1 MRTIV
6 FSYLITNI
14 ICVWFVVQ
22 LWRQNR
28 NRFAGTVFWVIDFL
42 FQAVALFL
50 IVMRGAIPDWIS
62 MLLSNTLVISGA
74 ILGFVGQERFLG
86 KIGPQIQN
94 YLLVIL
100 FISVHSYFALIQP
113 NLAVRNLN
121 IAVALLLVCFQS
133 VWLMWRRVEPGRR
146 SLTFGVGMVNLLY
159 CLVSSV
165 RIVDYF
171 AASHVDNNYFHPALF
186 QALVILSY
194 QVLFI
199 LLTYSFVLMVNKRL
213 IMDVGTQEEKFSKA
227 FNSAPYAIM
236 ITRPSD
242 GKIIEVNEKVSAISG
257 YGRNEILENSAIALH
272 LWERDEDRA
281 AVVDELSKTGKV
293 DGKEARF
300 RGKNGEAIVGLFS
313 AEILPIDGENFILSS
328 IADITERKHTE
339 DALRQSEAS
348 LSRAQMIA
356 HLGNWEYDIETG
368 KTTWSDEAY
377 RIFGF
382 SPHEVE
388 VTSDLLL
395 NMTHP
400 EDRDRVL
407 KGMNGLRD
415 GSVQYDVE
423 YRIIRRDG
431 TERYVHSRRYVSA
444 EGEDPGKIFGMV
456 QDITDRRLAEEES
469 RFQSEIMTNMAEAVY
484 LVRVNDG
491 VIVYTNSIF
500 ENMFG
505 YGQGEMLGKHVSIVN
520 APSERNPEET
530 SKEIMAEIDG
540 KGSWQGEVNNIRKD
554 GTTFWC
560 YASVSVFD
568 HSKYG
573 RVFITLHTDITE
585 RKRVEEALKES
596 ERFKS
601 ELLDIMNDTQHIAM
615 IGSWEW
621 NVRNNHVWWS
631 DETYQ
636 IFGVSEQNFV
646 PSFEENGKFIHPDDF
661 ENYGKLFQR
670 AMLTGEPLDYDF
682 RMIAKSG
689 QLKYCHAGGK
699 CFYDDSGQPLRFIGT
714 IEDITERK
722 LAEAEK
728 AKLEAQN
735 RQLMKSESLG
745 RMAGAIAHTFNN
757 QLAVVIGSLEMAIDD
772 LPKDEG
778 PVNRLSIAMQ
788 AAGKAANMSGMMLTY
803 LGQISGKRDA
813 LDLSE
818 CCLRDLPKLRAAIPE
833 NIILETDF
841 LSPGPIVSAD
851 VDQIQKV
858 LSNLVTNAWEAIGND
873 GGSIHLGVKT
883 VSQTEIS
890 TAHRHPIEW
899 QPQNTA
905 YACLEVTDTGVGIAH
920 KDIESL
926 FDPFFSSKFTG
937 RGLGLAVALGIVRS
951 YSGVITVESK
961 PGRGSKFQV
970 FLPVATNAVIR
981 QPNQMGAPPT
991 TAASG
996 TILLVEDEE
1005 MLRDMAASMVT
1016 RLGYSVIKAKDGVE
1030 AMEIF
1035 RQHKDE
1041 IRLVISDLTMPR
1053 MNGWETLT
1061 VLRKLVPGIPVILA
1075 SGYDKAHVMA
1085 GDHPELPQVF
1095 LGKPYKLKELGDAI
1109 RQALVS
1115 KK

>member
-1 MRTIV
+1 MYLLDMRTIV

-62 MLLSNTLVISGA
+62 MILSNTLVISGA

-86 KIGPQIQN
+86 KKGPQIQN

-171 AASHVDNNYFHPALF
+171 AASNENNNYFHPAFF

-227 FNSAPYAIM
+227 FHSAPYAIM

-293 DGKEARF
+293 DGKEACF
-300 RGKNGEAIVGLFS
+300 RRKNGETMVGLFS

-328 IADITERKHTE
+328 IADITERKHIE

-407 KGMNGLRD
+407 KGMNDLRD

-431 TERYVHSRRYVSA
+431 TERYVHSRRYVSVG
-444 EGEDPGKIFGMV
+444 GEDPGKIFGMI
-456 QDITDRRLAEEES
+456 QDITDRRLAEEEK
-469 RFQSEIMTNMAEAVY
+469 V
-484 LVRVNDG
+484 
-491 VIVYTNSIF
+491 
-500 ENMFG
+500 
-505 YGQGEMLGKHVSIVN
+505 
-520 APSERNPEET
+520 
-530 SKEIMAEIDG
+530 
-540 KGSWQGEVNNIRKD
+540 
-554 GTTFWC
+554 
-560 YASVSVFD
+560 
-568 HSKYG
+568 
-573 RVFITLHTDITE
+573 
-585 RKRVEEALKES
+585 
-596 ERFKS
+596 
-601 ELLDIMNDTQHIAM
+601 
-615 IGSWEW
+615 
-621 NVRNNHVWWS
+621 
-631 DETYQ
+631 
-636 IFGVSEQNFV
+636 
-646 PSFEENGKFIHPDDF
+646 
-661 ENYGKLFQR
+661 
-670 AMLTGEPLDYDF
+670 
-682 RMIAKSG
+682 
-689 QLKYCHAGGK
+689 
-699 CFYDDSGQPLRFIGT
+699 
-714 IEDITERK
+714 
-722 LAEAEK
+722 
-728 AKLEAQN
+728 KLEAQN

-772 LPKDEG
+772 LPKDEE

-937 RGLGLAVALGIVRS
+937 RGLGLAVVLGIVRS

-1005 MLRDMAASMVT
+1005 MLRNMAAAMLT
-1016 RLGYSVIKAKDGVE
+1016 RLDYSVIEAKDGVE
-1030 AMEIF
+1030 AMELF

-1041 IRLVISDLTMPR
+1041 IRLVLSDLTMPR

-1061 VLRKLVPGIPVILA
+1061 ALRKLAPDLPVILA

-1085 GDHPELPQVF
+1085 GDHPELPQAF
-1095 LGKPYKLKELGDAI
+1095 LCKPYKPPCPARAQRRMKIGLL
-1109 RQALVS
+1109 
-1115 KK
+1115 